1 MLLMREKGA
10 IIGAV
15 GGVASHYVWFNDSQG
30 CLLLLLL
37 LGVGATVGWLVGD
50 LVYRAFHG

>member
-1 MLLMREKGA
+1 MREKGA